1 MTSES
6 NGGLGMRLEE
16 SRMPDFGTLT
26 VSEVILHRVPRGQRD
41 ETKPDEI
48 DYSEAPIEL
57 GALDRGFIELR
68 LRETLGGM
76 ARPVVEDQEGDSTS
90 PKLIR
95 GLLADAGDIVADSAE
110 LARSLHR
117 NQKWMSSVGLV
128 MVLRGTVDK
137 EACLIVAKMEH
148 EEGMRV
154 QATTVSGKR
163 TYKAEYLKDLIL
175 GQGTKVFKVGI
186 FAASGAIDRD
196 LLRGHVVDVQQG
208 GGGVADYFVEFLGCQ
223 FMQRSDVQTEMFFK
237 GTQSFIAKATK
248 GDPEATA
255 EYEIALLSEM
265 QNQSRRI
272 SPEQFAQRHLK
283 PEHRDEYLSR
293 MDSAGLPVK
302 GFTKDTNLVT
312 SSIRRVKFQ
321 TGRGATILV
330 PPPMYEDGSVT
341 VEGGEGTEPS
351 QITITDKISSIS
363 GASGPRRAETTE

>member
-1 MTSES
+1 
-6 NGGLGMRLEE
+6 
-16 SRMPDFGTLT
+16 MPDFGTLT
-26 VSEVILHRVPRGQRD
+26 ISEVILHRVPSGRRD
-41 ETKPDEI
+41 EAGPDEI

-57 GALDRGFIELR
+57 GTLDRGFIELR

-76 ARPVVEDQEGDSTS
+76 ARPVIEDEKEDSTS

-95 GLLADAGDIVADSAE
+95 GLLANTGDIVADSAE

-117 NQKWMSSVGLV
+117 KQKWMSSVGLV

-154 QATTVSGKR
+154 QATTVAGKR

-186 FAASGAIDRD
+186 FAASGAADDDR
-196 LLRGHVVDVQQG
+196 LQGHVVDVQQG

-223 FMQRSDVQTEMFFK
+223 FTQRSDVQTEQFFK
-237 GTQSFIAKATK
+237 TTQSFIARSTK
-248 GDPEATA
+248 GDPETTA

-283 PEHRDEYLSR
+283 VEHRDEYISKIQ
-293 MDSAGLPVK
+293 SAGLPVK
-302 GFTKDTNLVT
+302 GFTKDTHLVT

-321 TGRGATILV
+321 TGRGATVLV
-330 PPPMYEDGSVT
+330 PPPMYEDGSVSI
-341 VEGGEGTEPS
+341 EGSEGSESS

-363 GASGPRRAETTE
+363 GASGPKRTETSE

>member
-1 MTSES
+1 
-6 NGGLGMRLEE
+6 
-16 SRMPDFGTLT
+16 MPDFGTLT
-26 VSEVILHRVPRGQRD
+26 ISEVILHRVPRGRRD
-41 ETKPDEI
+41 EAGPDEI

-76 ARPVVEDQEGDSTS
+76 ARPVVEDKEGDSTS

-95 GLLADAGDIVADSAE
+95 SLLAGAGDIVADSAE
-110 LARSLHR
+110 LARSLHGK
-117 NQKWMSSVGLV
+117 QKWMSSVGLV

-137 EACLIVAKMEH
+137 ETCIIVAKMEH

-154 QATTVSGKR
+154 QATTVAGKR

-186 FAASGAIDRD
+186 FAASDAVED

-223 FMQRSDVQTEMFFK
+223 FTQRSDVQTELFFK
-237 GTQSFIAKATK
+237 STQSFITRSTR
-248 GDPEATA
+248 GDPETTA

-265 QNQSRRI
+265 QNQSGRI

-283 PEHRDEYLSR
+283 AEHRDEYLSKIQ
-293 MDSAGLPVK
+293 SVGLPVR
-302 GFTKDTNLVT
+302 GFTKDTHLVT
-312 SSIRRVKFQ
+312 RSIRRVKFQ
-321 TGRGATILV
+321 TDRGATVLV
-330 PPPMYEDGSVT
+330 PPPMYEDGSVS
-341 VEGGEGTEPS
+341 VEGGVGAES
-351 QITITDKISSIS
+351 SMITISDKISSIS
-363 GASGPRRAETTE
+363 GASGPKRAETTE

>member
-1 MTSES
+1 
-6 NGGLGMRLEE
+6 
-16 SRMPDFGTLT
+16 MPDFGTLT
-26 VSEVILHRVPRGQRD
+26 VSEVILHRVPRGRRD
-41 ETKPDEI
+41 ETLPDEI
-48 DYSEAPIEL
+48 DYSEALIEL
-57 GALDRGFIELR
+57 GTLDRNFIELR

-76 ARPVVEDQEGDSTS
+76 ARPVIEDMASDSTA

-95 GLLADAGDIVADSAE
+95 GLLAEAGDIVANSRD

-128 MVLRGTVDK
+128 MVLRGTVDE

-175 GQGTKVFKVGI
+175 GQGTKVFKVGV
-186 FAASGAIDRD
+186 FAASGAIDPD
-196 LLRGHVVDVQQG
+196 TLRGYVVDVQQG
-208 GGGVADYFVEFLGCQ
+208 GGGVAEYFVEFLGCQ
-223 FMQRSDVQTEMFFK
+223 FTQRSDVQTETFFK
-237 GTQSFIAKATK
+237 STQSFISRSTK

-265 QNQSRRI
+265 QNQSRHI
-272 SPEQFAQRHLK
+272 SPEQFAQRHLR
-283 PEHRDEYLSR
+283 PEHRDEYISR
-293 MDSAGLPVK
+293 IQSAGLPAK
-302 GFTKDTNLVT
+302 GFTKDTRLVS

-330 PPPMYEDGSVT
+330 PPPMYEDGSVS
-341 VEGGEGTEPS
+341 VQGGDGTEPS

-363 GASGPRRAETTE
+363 GASGPKRAETSG